1 MSKVL
6 IVEDNDHL
14 NNAYKI
20 ILEKN
25 GHDVAATFDGA
36 EGLVKAGEFKPE
48 VILLD
53 LLMPNKTGLEFLKE
67 YDVKK
72 HPDVKII
79 ILTNLG
85 EEKQVKESMA
95 LGAHRYILKAH
106 ASPQQLASIVNH
118 VVKKES
124 EPRGQ

>member
-1 MSKVL
+1 MTKVL

-25 GHDVAATFDGA
+25 GHEVACVFDGVQ
-36 EGLVKAGEFKPE
+36 GLAKAKTHQPE

-53 LLMPNKTGLEFLKE
+53 LLMPNMDGLEFMKQ
-67 YDVKK
+67 YDALNK
-72 HPDVKII
+72 HKDVKII
-79 ILTNLG
+79 VLTNLG
-85 EEKQVKESMA
+85 EEKQVKEAMA

-106 ASPQQLASIVNH
+106 ASPQQLATIVNH
-118 VVKKES
+118 IVKKEF
-124 EPRGQ
+124 EPRD

>member
-1 MSKVL
+1 MTKVL

-25 GHDVAATFDGA
+25 GHQVAVAFDGV
-36 EGLVKAGEFKPE
+36 EGLAKAEELQPK

-53 LLMPNKTGLEFLKE
+53 LLMPNMDGIAFMKE
-67 YDVKK
+67 YDVLNK
-72 HPDVKII
+72 HKDVKII

-85 EEKQVKESMA
+85 EEKQVQEAMA

-106 ASPQQLASIVNH
+106 ASPQQLANIVNH
-118 VVKKES
+118 IVKKEF
-124 EPRGQ
+124 EPRA

>member
-1 MSKVL
+1 MSSKVL

-25 GHDVAATFDGA
+25 GHTVTTAFDGV
-36 EGLVKAGEFKPE
+36 EGLTQAAKAEPE

-53 LLMPNKTGLEFLKE
+53 LLMPNKTGLEFLRE
-67 YDVKK
+67 YDVTK
-72 HPDVKII
+72 HPDVKVI

-85 EEKQVKESMA
+85 EEKQVKEAMA
-95 LGAHRYILKAH
+95 LGAHRYVLKAH
-106 ASPQQLASIVNH
+106 ASPQQLATIVNH
-118 VVKKES
+118 IVKKEA
-124 EPRGQ
+124 GTQA